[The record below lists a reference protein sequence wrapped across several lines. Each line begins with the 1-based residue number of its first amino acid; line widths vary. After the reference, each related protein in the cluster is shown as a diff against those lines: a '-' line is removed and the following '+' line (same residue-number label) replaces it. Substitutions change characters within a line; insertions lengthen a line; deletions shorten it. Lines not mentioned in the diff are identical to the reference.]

1 MHYSM
6 YLLDLLVQSAALTAD
21 DEPPYGGDGLPL
33 TPSQIWHR
41 IRAPSPVEALFANSP
56 WCGQGDR
63 FTERKDMY
71 TRRLSLA
78 ALALVVFCLSAAPA
92 VKADEIAVWNFNDSD
107 LFVDRGQG
115 TLTTT
120 ATNITFSSGTTF
132 NASMGDPAGLALTI
146 PGGVN
151 LQNNGSILELHVS
164 TLGFENVTISW
175 AWQRSDTGFNDDVI
189 RESIDGTTFQGF
201 TFAAIQTNFFGG
213 NHISYGAGSPF
224 NNNPNFAI
232 RITLSGATSET
243 GNVRF
248 DNIVV
253 TGTQI
258 VPEPTTMLLLSM
270 GLAGIAAEVKR
281 RRRARR

>member
-1 MHYSM
+1 MH
-6 YLLDLLVQSAALTAD
+6 
-21 DEPPYGGDGLPL
+21 
-33 TPSQIWHR
+33 
-41 IRAPSPVEALFANSP
+41 
-56 WCGQGDR
+56 
-63 FTERKDMY
+63 

-78 ALALVVFCLSAAPA
+78 SLALVFCLSTAAA
-92 VKADEIAVWNFNDSD
+92 VKADEIAVWNFNDSN
-107 LFVDRGQG
+107 LIVDRGHG

-120 ATNITFSSGTTF
+120 ATNIMFLSGTTF
-132 NASMGDPAGLALTI
+132 NASMGDPAGMALVI

-164 TLGFENVTISW
+164 TAGFENVTISW

-201 TFAAIQTNFFGG
+201 SFAGIGTNFWSGV
-213 NHISYGAGSPF
+213 NISYGAGSPF
-224 NNNPNFAI
+224 NNNPFYAL
-232 RITLSGATSET
+232 RINLSGATSET
-243 GNVRF
+243 GNIRF

-258 VPEPTTMLLLSM
+258 VPEPATMLLLSG
-270 GLAGIAAEVKR
+270 GLAGIAAEVRR

>member
-1 MHYSM
+1 MR
-6 YLLDLLVQSAALTAD
+6 L
-21 DEPPYGGDGLPL
+21 
-33 TPSQIWHR
+33 
-41 IRAPSPVEALFANSP
+41 
-56 WCGQGDR
+56 
-63 FTERKDMY
+63 
-71 TRRLSLA
+71 LSLA
-78 ALALVVFCLSAAPA
+78 SLALVLCLSSAPA

-107 LFVDRGQG
+107 LIVDRGQG

-164 TLGFENVTISW
+164 TLGFENVAISW

-201 TFAAIQTNFFGG
+201 SFASIQTNFFGG
-213 NHISYGAGSPF
+213 HHSSFGAGSPF

-232 RITLSGATSET
+232 QITLSGATSEA
-243 GNVRF
+243 GIIRF

-258 VPEPTTMLLLSM
+258 VPEPASMLLLSG
-270 GLAGIAAEVKR
+270 GLAGLAAEVRR